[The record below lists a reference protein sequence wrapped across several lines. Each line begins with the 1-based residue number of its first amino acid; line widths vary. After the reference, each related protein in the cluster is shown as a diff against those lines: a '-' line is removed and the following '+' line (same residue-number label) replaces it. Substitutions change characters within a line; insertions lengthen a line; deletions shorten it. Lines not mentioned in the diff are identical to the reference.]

1 MKYAYNQT
9 KHIELLKRSQDFKNQ
24 GRSFDKELI
33 HLVELL
39 LCDFLDLS
47 LLNFEVSFHR
57 GLRDLLRTE
66 TLRIAEGASLSNVG

>member
-1 MKYAYNQT
+1 M
-9 KHIELLKRSQDFKNQ
+9 LLNRVISHCEGLLAIQIDWLR

-39 LCDFLDLS
+39 LCDFLNLS